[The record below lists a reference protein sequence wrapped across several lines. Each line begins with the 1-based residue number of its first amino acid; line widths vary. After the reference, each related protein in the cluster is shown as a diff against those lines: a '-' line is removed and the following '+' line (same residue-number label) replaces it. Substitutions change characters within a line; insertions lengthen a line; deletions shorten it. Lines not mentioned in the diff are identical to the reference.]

1 MRIGTMAG
9 VLVLGLAAGVFAGDI
24 YRWTDAKGQVHFSN
38 VPVSS
43 GDQRGL
49 VSEEEAPPI
58 DTASATAEPSGSAAE
73 TPEQADASAEASL
86 RRQALERELR
96 ETQAELRDVDRQLAE
111 AAKLRTRFA
120 KGTEATG
127 GLGTRAENVRTP
139 EEDQLAAK
147 RAQLAKHAEELRQQ
161 YEELRAEVTRSFGGT
176 PDWWVDLR

>member
-1 MRIGTMAG
+1 MRIGTMTG
-9 VLVLGLAAGVFAGDI
+9 VLVLGLAAGAVAGDI
-24 YRWTDAKGQVHFSN
+24 YRWTDAKGQMHFSN
-38 VPVSS
+38 VPVGS

-58 DTASATAEPSGSAAE
+58 DTAAATAEPSGSAAE

-96 ETQAELRDVDRQLAE
+96 QTQAELRDVDRQLAE
-111 AAKLRTRFA
+111 AAKLRTRF
-120 KGTEATG
+120 TEATG

-139 EEDQLAAK
+139 EEEQLEAK

-161 YEELRAEVTRSFGGT
+161 YDDLRTEVTRSFGGT